1 MQGAPF
7 FGGLLLLLL
16 QIKCFVSCG
25 EVEIGRAAKRLARL
39 FQRQHPTKLH
49 GTRTNH
55 RTISMMVP
63 TAIAM
68 YVCLKDFMC
77 LTLALSVN
85 CYCVGSRVRACYIL
99 ICRARSGLGW
109 AGWGC
114 DCGVVWAGLS
124 ES

>member
-1 MQGAPF
+1 
-7 FGGLLLLLL
+7 
-16 QIKCFVSCG
+16 
-25 EVEIGRAAKRLARL
+25 
-39 FQRQHPTKLH
+39 
-49 GTRTNH
+49 
-55 RTISMMVP
+55 MVP
-63 TAIAM
+63 TAIVYAM

-114 DCGVVWAGLS
+114 DCGGCMAGLS
-124 ES
+124 EKQKVFGGQLSLLAKYEDMTT